1 MNDKYEFKDFI
12 ENKLPSLGVVS
23 DSTANNLRVVVNRII
38 DYIPNDESYTSWNID
53 ILIDNFSKLENIS
66 ESATSGYK
74 TRLRS
79 AISKF
84 IDFKNGNLQKPL
96 KLSKKR
102 TPNSVNPAIQ
112 TLNSPNTFALPIPL
126 REGLILNIGNLP
138 LDLTED
144 EAEKITRIIKSY
156 AVIKN

>member
-1 MNDKYEFKDFI
+1 MNDKNEFIDFI
-12 ENKLPSLGVVS
+12 VNKLPSLSIVS
-23 DSTANNLRVVVNRII
+23 DSTANNLRIVVLRVKM
-38 DYIPNDESYTSWNID
+38 YIPDGVPYTSWNID
-53 ILIDNFSKLENIS
+53 SIIDIFSKSENIS
-66 ESATSGYK
+66 ESATIGYK

-84 IDFKNGNLQKPL
+84 DSIKNGNLP
-96 KLSKKR
+96 KLSKSPKNKV
-102 TPNSVNPAIQ
+102 TTSEGVAMQ
-112 TLNSPNTFALPIPL
+112 VLNIANTFALPIPL
-126 REGLILNIGNLP
+126 REGLILNISNLP

>member
-1 MNDKYEFKDFI
+1 MNDKQEFINFI
-12 ENKLPSLGVVS
+12 ENKLSELDVVS
-23 DSTANNLRVVVNRII
+23 DSTVNNLRIVSNRVLK
-38 DYIPNDESYTSWNID
+38 YIPQNTPYTSWDAESIVND
-53 ILIDNFSKLENIS
+53 FSNAENIS
-66 ESATSGYK
+66 DSATSGYK

-84 IDFKNGNLQKPL
+84 SDFKSGT
-96 KLSKKR
+96 LSKVVRAPRKK
-102 TPNSVNPAIQ
+102 SVVVGASAVELIN
-112 TLNSPNTFALPIPL
+112 TSTTFALPIPL

-138 LDLTED
+138 LDLTEE